1 MRRQGNAVANC
12 QQEIKDK
19 AEREEAASSSRGN
32 MIWHARKHLTRLRC
46 FIFVWSSVKIEE
58 RYLSL
63 IHASDNPANLSMLR
77 PLKPVFFSCRR
88 EPSCGHPVAEA
99 ALLQVEHPVLRHK
112 SSSSSEKSRRRLLGI
127 RWNSP
132 SSGLG
137 SHPSS
142 HLPGLADRCAAPV
155 TPVTKHLGNTRT
167 RDQPYRPGRCWYS
180 AHRYISF

>member
-1 MRRQGNAVANC
+1 MSHVVSHVISWRA
-12 QQEIKDK
+12 
-19 AEREEAASSSRGN
+19 RGHV
-32 MIWHARKHLTRLRC
+32 IGHVTGRSHLITCVLTVTC
-46 FIFVWSSVKIEE
+46 VLTITC
-58 RYLSL
+58 
-63 IHASDNPANLSMLR
+63 ASD
-77 PLKPVFFSCRR
+77 
-88 EPSCGHPVAEA
+88 E
-99 ALLQVEHPVLRHK
+99 QVRH
-112 SSSSSEKSRRRLLGI
+112 SSEKSRRRLLGI

-155 TPVTKHLGNTRT
+155 TPVTKHLGNTCT